1 MFNYDFYI
9 ASIVV
14 LGVLIAYYSTLSIT
28 RDLAAKCYG
37 FFLVICFFA
46 CVTDVISG
54 AVLMEYFSENVFINY
69 LAQAISCS
77 SLHLIPMVYFFYM
90 RVLAR
95 KLEWFPKRCLLLAF
109 LGVIEQILIYS
120 TPWTGWIFTYS
131 AQEGYARGPMMWFLI
146 VAAMIYIA
154 LACIEIFLYGKELE
168 RRYQY
173 VTAAFIVITM
183 ACLMIQMWDA
193 YYVLLGAAAG
203 VNCLI
208 MQLTLYNPRMIEE
221 AKVKEVEA
229 RKAAEEA
236 NLAKSSFLANMSHEI
251 RTPMNAICGMAEIL
265 GESELRPLER
275 DYVRTIQEASQSLL
289 HIIDDVLDFSK
300 IDADEMK
307 LVEEDYSFE
316 ELITGVEDII
326 SARLQGKRITF
337 EINMGRNVPKII
349 RGDKMRVQ
357 QILINIL
364 GNAVKFT
371 EEGKISLEIDFTPM
385 DNGRLQIVFRVAD
398 TGIGIKRGDMGK
410 LFNRFSQVDAKHNR
424 KVQGTGLGLA
434 LSRKLARLM
443 GGDVTVTSEYGVGSC
458 FTIVIVQEEG
468 IYYKDTQE
476 AEKMKRF
483 QAYIYERNPEVRWH
497 LGRILTQIGVP
508 AILLNSESQLQALAE
523 ETSDSGEDARKKVLF
538 YTYEANNDLVDS
550 LTNMDKKVPLLEYYS
565 NQMSGN
571 NLAHYLRRP
580 LAVFKVGRAMLDDSM
595 ETRKENECRIRT
607 RNVRA
612 AVVDDNRVNVKVAMT
627 LLQKFGISSEAFTS
641 GMGIIRALEEGRT
654 YDIIFMDHMM
664 PEMNGVETARRI
676 RELPGEYPKRAV
688 IIALTANAIDGV
700 EKEYQEAGMNDW
712 LFKPVKLENL
722 QEKLIKYLPPE
733 KVVY

>member
-1 MFNYDFYI
+1 
-9 ASIVV
+9 
-14 LGVLIAYYSTLSIT
+14 
-28 RDLAAKCYG
+28 
-37 FFLVICFFA
+37 
-46 CVTDVISG
+46 
-54 AVLMEYFSENVFINY
+54 
-69 LAQAISCS
+69 
-77 SLHLIPMVYFFYM
+77 
-90 RVLAR
+90 
-95 KLEWFPKRCLLLAF
+95 
-109 LGVIEQILIYS
+109 
-120 TPWTGWIFTYS
+120 
-131 AQEGYARGPMMWFLI
+131 MWFLI
-146 VAAMIYIA
+146 AVAMIYIT

-168 RRYQY
+168 RRYHY

-183 ACLMIQMWDA
+183 ASLMIQMWDA

-265 GESELRPLER
+265 GESELHPMER

-337 EINMGRNVPKII
+337 EINMGRNVPKVI
-349 RGDKMRVQ
+349 RGDKMRVH

-371 EEGKISLEIDFTPM
+371 EEGKISLDIDFTPM
-385 DNGRLQIVFRVAD
+385 DNGRVQIVFRVAD

-443 GGDVTVTSEYGVGSC
+443 GGDVTAASEYGVGSC
-458 FTIVIVQEEG
+458 FTVVIVQEEG

-476 AEKMKRF
+476 AEKMKGF

-508 AILLNSESQLQALAE
+508 AILLNSESQLRALAE
-523 ETSDSGEDARKKVLF
+523 AASASREDAGKKVLF

-550 LTNMDKKVPLLEYYS
+550 LTNIDKKVPLLEYYS
-565 NQMSGN
+565 NGVSGD

-580 LAVFKVGRAMLDDSM
+580 LDVFKVGRAMLDDSL
-595 ETRKENECRIRT
+595 EAQKEHEYRIRT

-612 AVVDDNRVNVKVAMT
+612 AVVDDNWVNVKVAMT

-641 GMGIIRALEEGRT
+641 GMAMIRALEEGRT

-676 RELPGEYPKRAV
+676 RKLPGEYPNRAV

-733 KVVY
+733 KVVYQEQCTES